1 MGKEEITPI
10 LNRLIA
16 ITAAP
21 LKSVESDFAID
32 STGFRTT
39 KFNDYC
45 REKHN
50 TRRKH
55 EFIKAHICTGVKTNI
70 ICSAQITDENG
81 ADSPQFAPLIK
92 NTHDNGF
99 EIQELSADMAY
110 SSRKNY
116 EAVEEAGG
124 RAYIPF
130 KSNATGRSIGSA
142 LWHKMFYYFKLN
154 QEEFY
159 NHYHKR
165 SNAESTMNM
174 IKAKFGDSVK
184 SKTFTAQKN
193 ELLMKIIAHNIVVLI
208 HEGNELG
215 ISTRFN

>member
-10 LNRLIA
+10 LNSLIS

-21 LKSVESDFAID
+21 LKAVETDFAID

-45 REKHN
+45 REKHG

-81 ADSPQFAPLIK
+81 ADSLQFSPLVQQ
-92 NTHDNGF
+92 TADNGF
-99 EIQELSADMAY
+99 SIKELSADMAY

-116 EAVEEAGG
+116 EAVAELGG
-124 RAYIPF
+124 QAYIPF
-130 KSNATGRSIGSA
+130 KKGSTGRSIGSA
-142 LWHKMFYYFKLN
+142 LWHKMFYYFKYN

-159 NHYHKR
+159 KHYHKR
-165 SNAESTMNM
+165 SNVESTMNM
-174 IKAKFGDSVK
+174 LKSKFGDSVK
-184 SKTFTAQKN
+184 SKNWTAQQN
-193 ELLMKIIAHNIVVLI
+193 ELLEKLLCHNIVVVI
-208 HEGNELG
+208 HEMFELG
-215 ISTRFN
+215 IEAKFN